1 MFKNLG
7 SRGKGGQSSLRR
19 KNGQKR
25 TDRQGMLTTQ
35 EDTDPDLGSL
45 SLWKSIKNW
54 CRTLFR
60 LAVAKPPKAPSYTL
74 RGTVL
79 SQGIQEPCPF
89 HTGQME
95 APSPISSWG
104 GGGH

>member
-1 MFKNLG
+1 
-7 SRGKGGQSSLRR
+7 
-19 KNGQKR
+19 
-25 TDRQGMLTTQ
+25 MLTTQ